1 MYYLGR
7 RKIGE
12 VYSYC
17 YSELLLFIIFL
28 IFWLFFLILSSYT
41 KKPINQSN
49 CTIGILGGIW
59 HDNP

>member
-7 RKIGE
+7 RKSGE

-28 IFWLFFLILSSYT
+28 IFLAVFLDT
-41 KKPINQSN
+41 
-49 CTIGILGGIW
+49 
-59 HDNP
+59 